1 MIYEENIVQKKIQ
14 NIDIRFG
21 LVYPNV
27 YKIAMS
33 SLGYQIIYNLLNDR
47 DDCFCERIIFPNT
60 RSIETNSP
68 SSDFNILSF
77 TIQFEEDY
85 FNLVKIL
92 KESNIPLRREDRT
105 DKDPLIIAGG
115 PTVTA
120 NPMPIA
126 DFVDIFIIGEG
137 ENVLSEFL
145 DLYREIP
152 NPHENL
158 DKFLDIESLYIPK
171 FNNKTEISLIEDMDN
186 GYHITY
192 PIIIHTD
199 DKEYTPV
206 FQNAIMLNVSRGC
219 SRGCRFCMSGY
230 LYRPTR
236 ETSLEKLI
244 EIAETSRKNSGLNR
258 IALIGPAVS
267 DYSRIDELI
276 ESLEERGFEISTPS
290 MRIETITNKS
300 LEYLKKSGLKTLT
313 IAPESIY
320 HLRKRINKDIPDELI
335 DNLID
340 SALNIGFNLKF
351 YFIIGFPNETKE
363 DIIELKDYIKDIDSR
378 KDKIDHSLSVKFSI
392 NPLIP
397 KAQTPLQ
404 WDTYNMASIK
414 KKIKYLKKELNGINL
429 KFDSPKLGLK
439 QYILSCGGKDISKLI
454 EKSAD
459 ENIGI
464 KEWEKHVPQYNTD
477 DKLPWDNID
486 LGYRKDFLKEEREKM
501 DLNIT
506 TEWCQESKCYN
517 CKYNCYY

>member
-171 FNNKTEISLIEDMDN
+171 FNNKTEISL
-186 GYHITY
+186 
-192 PIIIHTD
+192 
-199 DKEYTPV
+199 
-206 FQNAIMLNVSRGC
+206 
-219 SRGCRFCMSGY
+219 
-230 LYRPTR
+230 
-236 ETSLEKLI
+236 
-244 EIAETSRKNSGLNR
+244 
-258 IALIGPAVS
+258 
-267 DYSRIDELI
+267 
-276 ESLEERGFEISTPS
+276 
-290 MRIETITNKS
+290 
-300 LEYLKKSGLKTLT
+300 
-313 IAPESIY
+313 
-320 HLRKRINKDIPDELI
+320 
-335 DNLID
+335 
-340 SALNIGFNLKF
+340 
-351 YFIIGFPNETKE
+351 
-363 DIIELKDYIKDIDSR
+363 
-378 KDKIDHSLSVKFSI
+378 
-392 NPLIP
+392 
-397 KAQTPLQ
+397 
-404 WDTYNMASIK
+404 
-414 KKIKYLKKELNGINL
+414 
-429 KFDSPKLGLK
+429 
-439 QYILSCGGKDISKLI
+439 
-454 EKSAD
+454 
-459 ENIGI
+459 
-464 KEWEKHVPQYNTD
+464 
-477 DKLPWDNID
+477 
-486 LGYRKDFLKEEREKM
+486 
-501 DLNIT
+501 
-506 TEWCQESKCYN
+506 
-517 CKYNCYY
+517 